1 MRKPPEIGPIP
12 LLALFLV
19 LLSLDGGYLGPELDH
34 VNQAILGYLQ
44 DVLEVAVTSQNGP
57 R

>member
-12 LLALFLV
+12 ILALFLV
-19 LLSLDGGYLGPELDH
+19 LLTLDGGYLGPQLQG
-34 VNQAILGYLQ
+34 VNEAIGRYLQ
-44 DVLEVAVTSQNGP
+44 DVLEATVTAQN

>member
-19 LLSLDGGYLGPELDH
+19 LLSLDGGYLGSELDH

-44 DVLEVAVTSQNGP
+44 DVLEIAITSQNGP